1 MSSRVGTPW
10 MPPGL
15 PAYRALML
23 CHHMPFLPSFAAELG
38 EEGEYLVMEPA
49 LEETLEE
56 GILRMRDKG
65 TWKVWTWPAGSGVEQ
80 HAFYDS
86 EAFRSFIMVG
96 PAKLP
101 MSPPSR
107 MGAGVDTI
115 LHSWN
120 PPPSHW
126 APAACWWS

>member
-1 MSSRVGTPW
+1 
-10 MPPGL
+10 
-15 PAYRALML
+15 ML

-65 TWKVWTWPAGSGVEQ
+65 TWKVWTWPAGSGAEQ

-96 PAKLP
+96 PAKVP
-101 MSPPSR
+101 MSPPR
-107 MGAGVDTI
+107 RTRGAGVGHNI
-115 LHSWN
+115 LFLTS
-120 PPPSHW
+120 PSTHW
-126 APAACWWS
+126 TAATCW